1 MTGREQ
7 GRCYS
12 GRMRQRGP
20 RVRLA
25 PFALLLLAA
34 SAAPAQTVDDVVRRY
49 LQARGGIEKL
59 HAVQTLRLTG
69 TMEIPGVPPA
79 PFVMELKRP
88 RRMRTEFTVE
98 GRTGV
103 RAYDG
108 TAGWAQLPLP
118 GEPPRPMSPE
128 DSAEARDQAD
138 VDLSPLVDAAA
149 KGFSVELAGKDRIPG
164 GETWHLVVRGAA
176 GSPRAVHL
184 DTKTH
189 LAIASEETRMVEGR
203 PVEFVTNV
211 GDYRTVQGLAFPF
224 RIEVGPKG
232 ALDRQKL
239 VLAKVEVNPPID
251 DARFAQ
257 PR

>member
-1 MTGREQ
+1 MHKPGARAW
-7 GRCYS
+7 
-12 GRMRQRGP
+12 
-20 RVRLA
+20 LA
-25 PFALLLLAA
+25 ALLLLAA
-34 SAAPAQTVDDVVRRY
+34 GAAQAQTVDEVVHRY
-49 LQARGGIEKL
+49 LQARGGVEKL
-59 HAVQTLRLTG
+59 RAVRSLRLTG

-88 RRMRTEFTVE
+88 RQMRTEFTVE
-98 GRTGV
+98 GRTGI

-108 TAGWAQLPLP
+108 KAGWARLPLP
-118 GEPPRPMSPE
+118 GDPPRPMSPE

-149 KGFSVELAGKDRIPG
+149 KGFTIELAGKDRIPG
-164 GETWHLVVRGAA
+164 GETWRLVVRGVA
-176 GSPRAVHL
+176 GPPRTVHL
-184 DTKTH
+184 STKTH

-224 RIEVGPKG
+224 RIEIGPKG
-232 ALDRQKL
+232 SLDRQK
-239 VLAKVEVNPPID
+239 VVIDKVEVNPAID
-251 DARFAQ
+251 DSRFAM

>member
-1 MTGREQ
+1 MAH
-7 GRCYS
+7 
-12 GRMRQRGP
+12 RGSLM
-20 RVRLA
+20 RLA
-25 PFALLLLAA
+25 AALLPLLAA
-34 SAAPAQTVDDVVRRY
+34 EAARAQTVDDVVRRY
-49 LQARGGIEKL
+49 LQARGGVERL
-59 HAVQTLRLTG
+59 RNVQALRLTG

-88 RRMRTEFTVE
+88 HRMRTEFTVG
-98 GRTGV
+98 GRTGI

-108 TAGWAQLPLP
+108 NAGWAQLPLP
-118 GEPPRPMSPE
+118 GDPPRPMSPE

-149 KGFSVELAGKDRIPG
+149 KGFSIELAGKDRIPG
-164 GETWHLVVRGAA
+164 GETWRLVVRGAA
-176 GSPRAVHL
+176 GPPRTVHL

-189 LAIASEETRMVEGR
+189 LAIASEETRTVEGR

-239 VLAKVEVNPPID
+239 VLTRVEVNPPID
-251 DARFAQ
+251 DARFAI